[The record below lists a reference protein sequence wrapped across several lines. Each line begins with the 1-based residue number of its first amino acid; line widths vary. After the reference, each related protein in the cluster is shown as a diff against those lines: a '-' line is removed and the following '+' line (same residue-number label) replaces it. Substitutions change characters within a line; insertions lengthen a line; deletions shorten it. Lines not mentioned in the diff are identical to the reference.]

1 MELIGLLITVI
12 FIIILVIL
20 ILSYLYRC
28 KHQYKII
35 HKENLISKTSYNS
48 SSYENT
54 GIMYIQ
60 RCEKCGKIKSTK
72 I

>member
-1 MELIGLLITVI
+1 MEILFFLAAMITL
-12 FIIILVIL
+12 IIITCITT
-20 ILSYLYRC
+20 YCNPC

-35 HKENLISKTSYNS
+35 HKEDIISKTSYNS
-48 SSYENT
+48 SSYEKT
-54 GIMYIQ
+54 GMRYVQ

>member
-35 HKENLISKTSYNS
+35 HKENLISKIPYDS
-48 SSYENT
+48 SSYQKT
-54 GIMYIQ
+54 GLMYVQ